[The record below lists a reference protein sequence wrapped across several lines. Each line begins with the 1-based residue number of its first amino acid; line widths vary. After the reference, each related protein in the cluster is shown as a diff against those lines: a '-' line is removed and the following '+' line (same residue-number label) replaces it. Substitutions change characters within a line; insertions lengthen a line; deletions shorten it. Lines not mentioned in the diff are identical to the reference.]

1 MIRVDTNYIV
11 RYLID
16 DDSEMAD
23 IAEELLTT
31 KNIFISNEI
40 LAEVVYV
47 LKGVY
52 NIAKTEIAQSLS
64 LTELIRFDN
73 ISVSNRHV
81 IEKALSLYQTK
92 NLDFV
97 DCLLCAYASL
107 DEIAT
112 FDKKLQRCV
121 RTIEA
126 K

>member
-47 LKGVY
+47 LRGVY
-52 NIAKTEIAQSLS
+52 NIAKTEIAQS

-73 ISVSNRHV
+73 ISVSNRYV
-81 IEKALSLYQTK
+81 IEKALFLYRTK